1 MHADVL
7 SKEGVRQD
15 DDGGGDAGGDPQ
27 VGQELLLVA
36 SGGDEHGRR
45 GKKTVGLEK
54 EIAYEAGLCSMI
66 DGIRYR

>member
-1 MHADVL
+1 MLAE
-7 SKEGVRQD
+7 EGVRQD

-36 SGGDEHGRR
+36 SGVEHGRR